1 MTIDINSVGSMQ
13 QMRSMDGTG
22 MGQGNGGPGREM
34 REMMQ
39 QLPEEQQASIRE
51 QMQSLNP
58 AERKDMVS
66 QIASLDTSDMT
77 IDDLTAS
84 ILDILTP
91 KNDKTPASSSSF
103 SVYA

>member
-1 MTIDINSVGSMQ
+1 
-13 QMRSMDGTG
+13 
-22 MGQGNGGPGREM
+22 
-34 REMMQ
+34 
-39 QLPEEQQASIRE
+39 
-51 QMQSLNP
+51 MQSLNP

-66 QIASLDTSDMT
+66 QIASLDTSDIT